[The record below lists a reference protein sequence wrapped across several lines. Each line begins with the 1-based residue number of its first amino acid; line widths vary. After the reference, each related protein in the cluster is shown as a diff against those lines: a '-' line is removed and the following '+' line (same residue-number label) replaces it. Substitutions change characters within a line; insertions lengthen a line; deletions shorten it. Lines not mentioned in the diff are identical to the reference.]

1 MCQSQPEVLWLQ
13 SAAQYRTVT
22 CGLHRETNWVGIH
35 TLLRK
40 LVLLSTLDGIP
51 VAYELVPAN
60 SDERLA
66 AETVLSTIQNCD
78 VFGDKGFLGEDWQ
91 QEQFE
96 FLGNR
101 IWTPKRANQLI
112 QNPVDFDRWLNSL
125 RERIEG
131 AFPVQSTGLCNEV
144 QNITMQSA
152 RHDPV
157 HSPSHHDAVCT

>member
-1 MCQSQPEVLWLQ
+1 M
-13 SAAQYRTVT
+13 
-22 CGLHRETNWVGIH
+22 
-35 TLLRK
+35 
-40 LVLLSTLDGIP
+40 STLDGIP
-51 VAYELVPAN
+51 VAYELVSAN

-131 AFPVQSTGLCNEV
+131 AFNEV

-157 HSPSHHDAVCT
+157 HS